1 MVDTGSS
8 GAVDVRATIVEITVT
23 DLSRSREWYSR
34 LLGKGPDLEPF
45 PGNVEFKVG
54 GMWLQ
59 IVEGEVKSSSW
70 SLQIEVRDLSRER
83 DRLRTVGVG
92 ATEIKTVPNVISY
105 FSIKDPDESS
115 LLFFQV
121 LTSDPKVT
129 GTRQ

>member
-8 GAVDVRATIVEITVT
+8 GAVDVRETIVEITVT

-54 GMWLQ
+54 GAWLQ

>member
-1 MVDTGSS
+1 MVDGGPS
-8 GAVDVRATIVEITVT
+8 GAVDVRETIVEITVS

-45 PGNVEFKVG
+45 PGNVEFKIG
-54 GMWLQ
+54 GAWLQ

-83 DRLRTVGVG
+83 ERLRTVGVEV
-92 ATEIKTVPNVISY
+92 TDIKTVPNVIDLI
-105 FSIKDPDESS
+105 SIKDPDESS

-129 GTRQ
+129 GAKG